1 MLLFVYIFVCECLEC
16 EDVFLW
22 NFIFL
27 VFRLRFGV
35 WKEGMMF
42 VVEGM
47 QKVLFQKYY
56 YQGYLYR
63 ELGEVDMRV
72 VFYRLYVVY
81 GFQRFLDDVRDY
93 LTIRLLKVFKWQRI
107 WQLE

>member
-1 MLLFVYIFVCECLEC
+1 MLLFVYIFVCECLER

-47 QKVLFQKYY
+47 
-56 YQGYLYR
+56 
-63 ELGEVDMRV
+63 
-72 VFYRLYVVY
+72 
-81 GFQRFLDDVRDY
+81 
-93 LTIRLLKVFKWQRI
+93 
-107 WQLE
+107 